1 MRTTLFPYTTLFRS
15 RVLRHPDLVVL
26 ARRVQGL
33 DGALYVAV
41 AQRLARGEAALL
53 DRLLAVDPAEPD
65 DDDGVGGDG
74 GGGGARRLALSARE
88 TRGEHGRTHTDDG
101 GKLA

>member
-1 MRTTLFPYTTLFRS
+1 GPLDADGALVQAHDEDLAPAGG
-15 RVLRHPDLVVL
+15 VLRHPDVVVL

-33 DGALYVAV
+33 DGALHVAV
-41 AQRLARGEAALL
+41 AQRLARSEAALL

-74 GGGGARRLALSARE
+74 GGGARLALSARE
-88 TRGEHGRTHTDDG
+88 TRGR
-101 GKLA
+101 KSVA